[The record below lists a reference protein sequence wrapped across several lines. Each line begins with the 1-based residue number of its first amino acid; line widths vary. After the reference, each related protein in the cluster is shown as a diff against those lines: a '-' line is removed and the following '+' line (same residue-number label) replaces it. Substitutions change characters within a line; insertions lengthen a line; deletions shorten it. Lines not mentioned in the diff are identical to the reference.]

1 MLLVMVTGVEG
12 AKASQGKLT
21 AGAHLQS
28 LKLQVLEQSGEK
40 LPHKVEA
47 WSEPFPR
54 NILTSVKLEVAV
66 NFSTFCGP
74 LASAHLQDVSG
85 EVW

>member
-1 MLLVMVTGVEG
+1 MFGNGILKAAYLSALFLSVVSVPDRILLKKIRCCHGQMLLVMVTGVEG

-47 WSEPFPR
+47 
-54 NILTSVKLEVAV
+54 
-66 NFSTFCGP
+66 
-74 LASAHLQDVSG
+74 
-85 EVW
+85 

>member
-47 WSEPFPR
+47 
-54 NILTSVKLEVAV
+54 
-66 NFSTFCGP
+66 
-74 LASAHLQDVSG
+74 
-85 EVW
+85 